1 MAERITSR
9 ANPLMAHIRRL
20 AASRSH
26 RHETGEFLG
35 DGVKLLEEAVRW
47 GAALT
52 AVVYTPGTALPAL
65 PEEVRLVEVPEDV
78 MRSVSP
84 MEAPQGALF
93 LARIPD
99 RTPPESTFF
108 SFLALTDGD
117 KPRMIWE
124 KHPNTITRQYG
135 RTVL

>member
-1 MAERITSR
+1 MQSGK
-9 ANPLMAHIRRL
+9 RL
-20 AASRSH
+20 ASSRGQKKH
-26 RHETGEFLG
+26 DLKIVLFFLPG
-35 DGVKLLEEAVRW
+35 RTDGFDWQFESMHCCPL
-47 GAALT
+47 
-52 AVVYTPGTALPAL
+52 
-65 PEEVRLVEVPEDV
+65 
-78 MRSVSP
+78 
-84 MEAPQGALF
+84 
-93 LARIPD
+93 PD